1 MVRINLVAV
10 WVLALGLV
18 AYAEP
23 PSQSYG
29 APAAAQPVFRQASA
43 PQSQYGA
50 PQQQQ
55 QYSAPAPQQAPQQ
68 YSAPAP
74 APQSSYG
81 SPAPQQHHAPAPQQY
96 NAPEEQAPQEGGK
109 IHKHVYV
116 HVAPDEEPEFR
127 AQRPKKPAPAPEK
140 HYKILF
146 IKAPSASPGGDEE
159 IQLPPAPETKTLV
172 YVLLKKPE
180 FAGASTSPLLLQPN
194 PANPKS
200 TSSVTRGEIR
210 TREVKGGTTPLPHK
224 KLHNNIMPQ
233 LPSRLPSSTMLLLH
247 NNIMLQPHNRLHNN
261 TTHPPPNPAM
271 VHQLPNNTALRPH
284 NNNNNTALQLPNNTT
299 LQPHSRLHNNTMP
312 PHLSPATV
320 HQPHNNTTPLLPNK
334 PLNNTTH
341 PPHNVSNNLRST
353 ELPSLLVMHDI
364 RKDILDTAST
374 DIQLYKQQWKGV
386 AAAIF
391 SFFDAI
397 TCSTTTLSPP
407 SKQLISTYIFVPVL
421 LFQTMKCIIFIP
433 CTM

>member
-1 MVRINLVAV
+1 MPNHPHKATAHPRRRNPFFDKRPHLSRSMVLHNSSNNT
-10 WVLALGLV
+10 VLLPHNR
-18 AYAEP
+18 P
-23 PSQSYG
+23 PNNTV
-29 APAAAQPVFRQASA
+29 P
-43 PQSQYGA
+43 
-50 PQQQQ
+50 
-55 QYSAPAPQQAPQQ
+55 
-68 YSAPAP
+68 
-74 APQSSYG
+74 
-81 SPAPQQHHAPAPQQY
+81 
-96 NAPEEQAPQEGGK
+96 
-109 IHKHVYV
+109 
-116 HVAPDEEPEFR
+116 
-127 AQRPKKPAPAPEK
+127 
-140 HYKILF
+140 
-146 IKAPSASPGGDEE
+146 
-159 IQLPPAPETKTLV
+159 LPPPHNRAMGHQPPNSTMLQPLNNTTPQKNKPHKKEVRSTSTFTSTLRQTRSLNSVPSDPRNQHLRQKSTTKSCSSRPHPLLPEATKKFSSHLHPKPKPWFT
-172 YVLLKKPE
+172 YFSKSQNLL
-180 FAGASTSPLLLQPN
+180 GASTSPLLLQPN